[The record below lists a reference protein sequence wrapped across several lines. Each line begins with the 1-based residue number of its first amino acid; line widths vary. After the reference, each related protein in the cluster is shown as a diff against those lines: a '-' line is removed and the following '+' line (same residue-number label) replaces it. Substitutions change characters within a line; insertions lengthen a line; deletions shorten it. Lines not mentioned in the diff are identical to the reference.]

1 MKVLVGIT
9 TSDLTALDHSALAI
23 TSTAGFTVR
32 CEGVLGSPV
41 PAGQTLHVSLDKNT
55 DGRDAVKFRYD
66 GKKLSYLTSQKLLIE
81 PHKGSSFIFTS
92 ITREYAKGRSNPVY
106 KGDLEAFV
114 HKGKLRIGLRIDL
127 DQYLKGVLQ
136 SEIPASYP
144 LEAIKAQAVAARTY
158 ALRPRIS
165 HMKHD
170 SINVC
175 DSYLCCQYFGGTKS
189 APGENHLR
197 AIEQTAG
204 QVLTYNSEPIL
215 ALFSS
220 NAGGHTESFDNCFS
234 DPDTKEFPPPALP
247 YLKGVWETKNAKSP
261 RAFDL
266 SNEDDLRAFYAAA
279 PFTED
284 RASAHYR
291 WKVHLSANQLESH
304 LHNNVTKLL
313 KNPDS
318 APYIVAPKSGEFGH
332 INAFRALKRGVAG
345 TIIELGVST
354 SSGDWTIKKELVIRD
369 FFAVPSAG
377 LKRLKSARVFFDQS
391 KDKLGLLASLTISGT
406 GWGHGVG
413 MQQSGASGFAK
424 AGFDYQ
430 SILKLYYSQVA
441 IDKV

>member
-9 TSDLTALDHSALAI
+9 TSDLTGLDHSALAI
-23 TSTAGFTVR
+23 SSTGGFKVR
-32 CEGVLGSPV
+32 CEGVYGTNV
-41 PAGQTLHVSLDKNT
+41 TAGQTLHLGNDKNT
-55 DGRDAVKFRYD
+55 DGSDAVKYRYD
-66 GKKLSYLTSQKLLIE
+66 GKKENYITSQKLVLE
-81 PHKGSSFIFTS
+81 PLKGSSFIFGS

-106 KGDLEAFV
+106 QGSLEAFV
-114 HKGKLRIGLRIDL
+114 HKGKLRIGLRIEL

-144 LEAIKAQAVAARTY
+144 IEAIKAQAVAARTY

-170 SINVC
+170 QINVC
-175 DSYLCCQYFGGTKS
+175 DSYLCCQYFGGTKAAAS
-189 APGENHLR
+189 ENHLS
-197 AIEQTAG
+197 AIEQTKG
-204 QVLTYNSEPIL
+204 QVLTYNSQPIL

-220 NAGGHTESFDNCFS
+220 NAGGHTESFENCFS

-247 YLKGVWETKNAKSP
+247 YLKGVWETKSGKAPKS
-261 RAFDL
+261 FDL

-279 PFTED
+279 PFSED
-284 RASAHYR
+284 RQSPHYR
-291 WKVHLSANQLESH
+291 WRVHLTANQLESH
-304 LHNNVTKLL
+304 LHNNVEKLL

-318 APYIVAPKSGEFGH
+318 APYIVAPKSKEFGH
-332 INAFRALKRGVAG
+332 INGFRALKRGVAG
-345 TIIELGVST
+345 TIIELGVQT

-369 FFAVPSAG
+369 FFSVPPAG
-377 LKRLKSARVFFDQS
+377 LKRLKSARIFFDQS
-391 KDKLGLLASLTISGT
+391 KDKLGLLSSLTISGT

-424 AGFDYQ
+424 AGLDYQ
-430 SILKLYYSQVA
+430 SILKLYYSDVA

>member
-1 MKVLVGIT
+1 MKVLVGIS
-9 TSDLTALDHSALAI
+9 TSDLTALDHSALTI
-23 TSTAGFTVR
+23 SSSAGFNVR
-32 CEGVLGSPV
+32 CEGVIGSPV
-41 PAGQTLHVSLDKNT
+41 PAGQFLHLEIDKNK
-55 DGRDAVKFRYD
+55 DKSDALSFQYD
-66 GKKLSYLTSQKLLIE
+66 GKKDRYLTSRKLILE
-81 PHKGSSFIFTS
+81 PLKGSSFTFSS

-106 KGDLEAFV
+106 QGELEAFV
-114 HKGKLRIGLRIDL
+114 RSGKIRIGLRIDL

-144 LEAIKAQAVAARTY
+144 IEAIKAQAVAARTY
-158 ALRPRIS
+158 ALRPRIN

-189 APGENHLR
+189 AASANHLN
-197 AIEQTAG
+197 AIAQTAG

-220 NAGGHTESFDNCFS
+220 NSGGHTENFENCFS

-247 YLKGVWETKNAKSP
+247 YLKGVWETKSGKAP
-261 RAFDL
+261 RALDL
-266 SNEDDLRAFYAAA
+266 SHESDLRAFYAMA

-284 RASAHYR
+284 KASSHYR
-291 WKVHLSANQLESH
+291 WKVHLTANQLESN
-304 LHNNVTKLL
+304 LHNNVAKLL
-313 KNPDS
+313 KNPETS
-318 APYIVAPKSGEFGH
+318 PYIVAPKSAEFGH
-332 INAFRALKRGVAG
+332 ISEFKALKRGVAG

-354 SSGDWTIKKELVIRD
+354 SSGEWIIKKELVIRD
-369 FFAVPSAG
+369 FFSVPQAS
-377 LKRLKSARVFFDQS
+377 LKRLKSARIFFDQN
-391 KDKLGLLASLTISGT
+391 KDKLGLLADLTISGT

-424 AGFDYQ
+424 AGLDYQ
-430 SILKLYYSQVA
+430 SILKLYYSNVA